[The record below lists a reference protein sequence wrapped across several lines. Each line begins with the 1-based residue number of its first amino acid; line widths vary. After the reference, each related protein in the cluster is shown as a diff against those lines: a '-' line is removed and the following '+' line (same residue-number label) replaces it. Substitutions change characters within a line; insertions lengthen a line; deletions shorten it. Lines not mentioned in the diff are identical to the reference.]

1 MKIYISFGQS
11 HVHRVNGK
19 VLDKDSLA
27 EIVCDTHEH
36 GRAIAFELFG
46 DKFFTS
52 YGEEGIKDRLQWF
65 PRGII
70 RVN

>member
-1 MKIYISFGQS
+1 MNIYISFGQS

-19 VLDKDSLA
+19 TLDKDSLA

-36 GRAIAFELFG
+36 GRAIAYDLF
-46 DKFFTS
+46 KSKYSTS
-52 YGEEGIKDRLQWF
+52 YSEEEAPKMIHRF